1 MHNTHFFFTSV
12 SDPEKAITHVRCY
25 LEEKDDI
32 DGADYFSVEGAINLE
47 TGQSAEG
54 DRELDP
60 KFYTTTGV
68 LTFFRDTFL
77 EPNHVREK
85 LKIYRQQ
92 IQDGLDKEEYWHC
105 SYAGKVAGIQF
116 EKLQL
121 SKEPITLE
129 RMITD
134 KAFECG
140 PYNFTEVG
148 ITRLEY
154 TDKLPTLVLVDFHS

>member
-12 SDPEKAITHVRCY
+12 TDPEEAINHVRGY
-25 LEEKDDI
+25 LEETNEL

-47 TGQSAEG
+47 TGQSAQG

-60 KFYTTTGV
+60 SFYTIKGV
-68 LTFFRDTFL
+68 LTFFNEFL
-77 EPNHVREK
+77 EPKHVREK
-85 LKIYRQQ
+85 LNYYRQQ

-105 SYAGKVAGIQF
+105 SYAGKVAEIQV

-121 SKEPITLE
+121 SKEPITIK

-134 KAFECG
+134 KRFECG
-140 PYNFTEVG
+140 SLKFTEVG

-154 TDKLPTLVLVDFHS
+154 TDKLPTLVMVDFHS